1 MTRVKKIFIEKIYPN
16 IGVLYQTF
24 IRTIFPLV
32 LVFFYKDKLDI
43 GLYGEFIAFKALVL
57 PFVSLGQF
65 NIYIIDNKQ
74 KVNNEKT
81 LIYFL
86 ITLLISTI
94 FFLIE
99 NKFISNNLFIIF
111 LPFSLLELI
120 RNQNLVLF
128 KKTKELFF
136 YETVSFAILIY
147 PFIFIDKLTI
157 ELVIIFKVLSV
168 IVSSLIFFILILKN
182 TKHRLK
188 INLKDILYGLSFVP
202 NKMITNSVDYILLT
216 SSLKLG
222 QDFQNNYYYLRK
234 IAGIPQLFL
243 SVKNSVLLRESYKNA
258 GIKIL
263 KHPFSYL
270 PYLFIGI
277 SLILMFFNF
286 NLSSIIIHLSILDL
300 CIGINYY
307 IFLNKKIGSL
317 YIINIIPIFIL
328 LINFIYPNLF
338 YTLIIIYAATKFIL
352 SYYLVKKSIRKLV

>member
-1 MTRVKKIFIEKIYPN
+1 LN
-16 IGVLYQTF
+16 
-24 IRTIFPLV
+24 
-32 LVFFYKDKLDI
+32 I

-57 PFVSLGQF
+57 PLVSLGQF
-65 NIYIIDNKQ
+65 NIYIIDNKE

-94 FFLIE
+94 FFIIE
-99 NKFISNNLFIIF
+99 NKFLSNYLLIIF
-111 LPFSLLELI
+111 MAFSLLELI

-136 YETVSFAILIY
+136 YETLSFAILIY

-157 ELVIIFKVLSV
+157 KLVIIFKVISV
-168 IVSSLIFFILILKN
+168 IVSGLIFLILILKN

-188 INLKDILYGLSFVP
+188 INSKDILYGLSFVP
-202 NKMITNSVDYILLT
+202 NKMITNSVEYILLN
-216 SSLKLG
+216 SSFKLG

-234 IAGIPQLFL
+234 IAGIPQLL
-243 SVKNSVLLRESYKNA
+243 LGLKNSVLLKKSYKNA
-258 GIKIL
+258 GIKLL
-263 KHPFSYL
+263 KQPFSYL
-270 PYLFIGI
+270 PYFFIGL
-277 SLILMFFNF
+277 SLILMFFNSY
-286 NLSSIIIHLSILDL
+286 LSSIIIHLAILDL

-307 IFLNKKIGSL
+307 IFLNKKIVSL

-338 YTLIIIYAATKFIL
+338 YILIIIYAATKFIL